1 MKQGGIFFQQYEA
14 QMRNAWIYWGTRKKR
29 SPWIVREKK
38 AGHIVVKP
46 HVAITTRDQIS
57 SLNDMVSLEP
67 NKAPD
72 PSGMFCSI
80 LATIIIEVNE
90 NIMHKLNSWSIL

>member
-1 MKQGGIFFQQYEA
+1 MNQGGIFFQQYEA
-14 QMRNAWIYWGTRKKR
+14 EMRNAWIYWGTQKKR

-46 HVAITTRDQIS
+46 HVAINTRGRIS
-57 SLNDMVSLEP
+57 SLNDMASLEP
-67 NKAPD
+67 NKAPA
-72 PSGMFCSI
+72 PSGMFRSI

-90 NIMHKLNSWSIL
+90 NVMYKLKSWSIL